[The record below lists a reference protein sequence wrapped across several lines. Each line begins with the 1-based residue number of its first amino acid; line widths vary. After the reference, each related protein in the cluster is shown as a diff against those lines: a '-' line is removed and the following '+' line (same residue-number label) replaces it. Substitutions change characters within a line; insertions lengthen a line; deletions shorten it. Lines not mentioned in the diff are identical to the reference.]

1 MYCPQCGTQTEQKTK
16 FCKACGLKLADHA
29 RLLEEPLEAER
40 MTHEQWRR
48 EKRMVTGIAL
58 TLVTAFDLILFLIV
72 FGSITLPHLEGKAFQ
87 ANLIVLLIF
96 LFVSLGLGAGGV
108 GSLIS
113 SGFFKNFRERQLRA
127 ELASLEQKRKA
138 LEEADSSINQA
149 IPHTPRMKTEAE
161 MIDVTEHTT
170 RELR

>member
-1 MYCPQCGTQTEQKTK
+1 
-16 FCKACGLKLADHA
+16 
-29 RLLEEPLEAER
+29 
-40 MTHEQWRR
+40 
-48 EKRMVTGIAL
+48 
-58 TLVTAFDLILFLIV
+58 
-72 FGSITLPHLEGKAFQ
+72 LPHLEGKAFQ
-87 ANLIVLLIF
+87 ANFIVLLIF

-127 ELASLEQKRKA
+127 ELASLEHKRKA
-138 LEEADSSINQA
+138 LEDADSPINQA
-149 IPHTPRMKTEAE
+149 IPHSPRMKTEAE